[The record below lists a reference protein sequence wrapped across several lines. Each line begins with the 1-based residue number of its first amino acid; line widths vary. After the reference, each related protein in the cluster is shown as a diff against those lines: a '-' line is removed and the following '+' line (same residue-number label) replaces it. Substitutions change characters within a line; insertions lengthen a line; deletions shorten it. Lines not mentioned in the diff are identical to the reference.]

1 MRRTSLA
8 ALVCLTASA
17 CLTAPPRPRFPGAD
31 FAIPRSI
38 RVQVVELGA
47 PKIRDVGLEEY
58 VQATVLSEFAPP
70 AGDPS
75 IVGRMLEVQA
85 VISRTYAAAHVS
97 RHAREGFDLCATT
110 HCQLF
115 DPARLQTSRW
125 AESAALAVDR
135 TAGVV
140 LRFRGVAAQALFHA
154 DCGGRTSTASAVW
167 GGDDRE
173 YLLAHADDGIPD
185 DTHARWEYRIEI
197 DSLGRALD
205 ADARTRARGDVN
217 RIEIVRRDAS
227 GRAQDI
233 SIERVNAGARKA
245 AARIER
251 TTIHG
256 DDLRQVLSRTFGPR
270 AIRSTLLDV
279 RRDGRSFVF
288 SGRGFGHGVGLCQA
302 GALARIRR
310 GASLQDVISFYYPG
324 TSMVLVS
331 SR

>member
-1 MRRTSLA
+1 VRRTSLA

-17 CLTAPPRPRFPGAD
+17 CLTAPPRPRFPAAD

-38 RVQVVELGA
+38 RVQVVERGA
-47 PKIRDVGLEEY
+47 PEIREVGLEEY
-58 VQATVLSEFAPP
+58 VHATVLSEFAPP
-70 AGDPS
+70 TGDTA

-125 AESAALAVDR
+125 SEAAALAVDR

-140 LRFRGVAAQALFHA
+140 LRFRGAPAQALFHA

-167 GGDDRE
+167 GGDDRA

-185 DTHARWEYRIEI
+185 ETHARWEYRVAI
-197 DSLGRALD
+197 DALGRALD
-205 ADARTRARGDVN
+205 ADDRTKARGEVN

-227 GRAQDI
+227 GRAQDV
-233 SIERVNAGARKA
+233 SIERVTAGTRRA
-245 AARIER
+245 AAPIER

-288 SGRGFGHGVGLCQA
+288 TGRGFGHGVGLCQA
-302 GALARIRR
+302 GALARVRS
-310 GASLQDVISFYYPG
+310 GSSLAEIVQFYYPG
-324 TSMVLVS
+324 TTLESG
-331 SR
+331 RAH